1 MAKKVTLT
9 DIQNALTPDYIRVSQ
24 IIYFSIIMGVSVF
37 FLIIVFMYLQGTAE
51 ETATEEAIASVNRFS
66 LIHGALFAA
75 SLFLSG
81 FLYNGFL
88 GEHRIESMT
97 GGAGHDDGA
106 SVASGY
112 LAAIR
117 TAKIIRIAI
126 IEAAVFFGLVTCFMA
141 VTSRVLYQNPY
152 YWANA
157 LSYVIFVVM
166 LLRDFPSREKMT
178 ELFRGKLKF
187 LLQY

>member
-1 MAKKVTLT
+1 
-9 DIQNALTPDYIRVSQ
+9 
-24 IIYFSIIMGVSVF
+24 
-37 FLIIVFMYLQGTAE
+37 
-51 ETATEEAIASVNRFS
+51 
-66 LIHGALFAA
+66 
-75 SLFLSG
+75 
-81 FLYNGFL
+81 
-88 GEHRIESMT
+88 MT